1 MTKEEYV
8 QKCNNEEDWAP
19 GWDTIEDAFA
29 QVYLNIEPLHY
40 GTNIQARALFGGD
53 QYLDGYSV
61 YSSPKGYQHI
71 VTFGMTELYANED
84 SFGGE
89 YSRWGYEMTMK
100 LREDSPENCLW
111 AIDVLSNIAR
121 YTYRSEHYFEDGEC
135 IPGNDTSLHLGTDSL
150 ITALIVVNDTTVQ
163 TVESLHGKVEFL
175 QLVGITESELNA
187 IRKDINN
194 IQVLLEKMKED
205 NPELVTDMN
214 RKKSYL

>member
-8 QKCNNEEDWAP
+8 QKCKNEEDWAP
-19 GWDTIEDAFA
+19 GWDVIEDAFA
-29 QVYLNIEPLHY
+29 QVYPNVEPSHY
-40 GTNIQARALFGGD
+40 GTDIQERAIFGGH

-61 YSSPKGYQHI
+61 YRSPKGYEHI

-100 LREDSPENCLW
+100 LREDSPEDCLW
-111 AIDVLSNIAR
+111 VMDVLSNIAR
-121 YTYRSEHYFEDGEC
+121 YTYESENYFEDGEC
-135 IPGNDTSLHLGTDSL
+135 IPGNGTSVHSGTDSL
-150 ITALIVVNDTTVQ
+150 ITAFIVVHDTRVQ

-187 IRKDINN
+187 IRKDIQN
-194 IQVLLEKMKED
+194 IQVLIEKMKED